1 MLIITKK
8 THIAA
13 FITMARRSVRQDG
26 QVQLSARGK
35 QVQRLM
41 ELVWILSKELD
52 SFSQSIEISTHEEQ
66 MHVDCVV
73 RGVYEDDEEE
83 EEDEEEED
91 D

>member
-13 FITMARRSVRQDG
+13 FITMARRDVRQNG
-26 QVQLSARGK
+26 KVQLSARGK

-73 RGVYEDDEEE
+73 CGVYEDDE
-83 EEDEEEED
+83 DDEED